1 MLICFQE
8 KVLADAAEAMRVA
21 AALVKPLAP
30 MKLSIKKAGSAGSK
44 LNKPIFGDD
53 DEEAKRPKLAKMT
66 YTDVGPSAPPSISP
80 SMLCDNR
87 VSLPRAAFE
96 SV

>member
-1 MLICFQE
+1 LQE

-21 AALVKPLAP
+21 AALVKPIAP
-30 MKLSIKKAGSAGSK
+30 MKLSIKKAGAAAGSK

-66 YTDVGPSAPPSISP
+66 YTDVRPFARSPP
-80 SMLCDNR
+80 CDAWHG
-87 VSLPRAAFE
+87 LE
-96 SV
+96 